1 MERRT
6 LQIGMLKLLVHTVG
20 RLSNGV
26 RIAHRH
32 GFTSGK
38 MLDYVYRN
46 EPSGKGPL
54 GRFLDRAYLSHEGW
68 RAVRIRTQHLQEL
81 LAGAIR
87 QALQERGEV
96 LLLDIAAGPAR
107 YLQDALLKFPQ
118 TRIEAVCWDLADR
131 WLEEGQRS
139 AADRG
144 LRNILYDHG
153 DAMNALD
160 YRRLARRPDIVV
172 ASGFYDWMEE
182 DAAIQESLRLVH
194 DALGEGGCFVFTIQT
209 GHVDL
214 RMVNAV
220 FHRFDG
226 GPLRMT
232 TRPAAVV
239 HGWAR
244 RIGFRI
250 ERIRSDEWRYHAVTL
265 ARKR

>member
-1 MERRT
+1 M
-6 LQIGMLKLLVHTVG
+6 GMLKALVHTVG
-20 RLSNGV
+20 RLSDGV

-46 EPSGKGPL
+46 EPSGRGPL

-68 RAVRIRTQHLQEL
+68 RAVRIRFQHLEEL
-81 LAGAIR
+81 LEAAIR
-87 QALQERGEV
+87 RALEERGDV
-96 LLLDIAAGPAR
+96 FILDVAAGHAR
-107 YLQDALLKFPQ
+107 YLQDVLLKFPQ
-118 TRIEAVCWDLADR
+118 ARIEAVCWDLAER
-131 WLEEGQRS
+131 WLEEGQQS
-139 AADRG
+139 ATDRG

-153 DAMNALD
+153 DAMNARD
-160 YRRLARRPDIVV
+160 YRRLPRRPDIVV

-182 DAAIQESLRLVH
+182 DAAIQESLRLIH
-194 DALGEGGCFVFTIQT
+194 GALAEGGCFLFTIQS

-220 FHRFDG
+220 FHHFDG

-239 HGWAR
+239 HGWAG

-250 ERIRSDEWRYHAVTL
+250 ERVRSDKWRYHAVTL